1 MNKDLTVGKPGA
13 VLRDFCV
20 PLLGSII
27 FQQLYNIADSLVA
40 GKFIGENALAAVGN
54 SYEITLI
61 FIAFAFGCNMGC
73 SVVVSQ
79 LYGAKDYKGVKT
91 AVYTASIF
99 SALICGG
106 LMVLGVTSA
115 GWLLGLIRT
124 PQEVFGDSRL
134 YLDIYVYG
142 LPFVFFYNIATGI
155 FSAMGDSKTPFYFLA
170 VSSVSNIAV
179 DILFVSA
186 FQMGVAGVAWD
197 SIIYFTAIMGIN
209 PDLYEAAALDGA
221 NRWNIVVHIILP
233 ALLVP
238 MTTMFILNLGFF
250 MSAGF
255 DQVYNFSNSAVLSV
269 IDILDT
275 YINRVGIESAQYSVA
290 TAVSLV
296 KGVVGCI
303 LVLIT
308 HVTSKKLTGEGV
320 W

>member
-1 MNKDLTVGKPGA
+1 MNHRAKPSGR
-13 VLRDFCV
+13 LGHTLHRMWQDK
-20 PLLGSII
+20 LLYCMLLPALIYFGIFRVWPILNMRLAFFDYKARGPWVFAGLKYFKTI
-27 FQQLYNIADSLVA
+27 FQSSAFNQILQN
-40 GKFIGENALAAVGN
+40 
-54 SYEITLI
+54 TLI
-61 FIAFAFGCNMGC
+61 ISFMKYVLLFPAFVIFALLLNELRVNSFRKY
-73 SVVVSQ
+73 VQVVSY
-79 LYGAKDYKGVKT
+79 LPHFLSWVVIAGIWKSFLAPNADGA
-91 AVYTASIF
+91 
-99 SALICGG
+99 LN
-106 LMVLGVTSA
+106 
-115 GWLLGLIRT
+115 LIRSWFSLAPVDLLT
-124 PQEVFGDSRL
+124 SKGAIRWVL
-134 YLDIYVYG
+134 
-142 LPFVFFYNIATGI
+142 FFCEGWRSIG
-155 FSAMGDSKTPFYFLA
+155 
-170 VSSVSNIAV
+170 
-179 DILFVSA
+179 
-186 FQMGVAGVAWD
+186 WD

>member
-1 MNKDLTVGKPGA
+1 M
-13 VLRDFCV
+13 
-20 PLLGSII
+20 
-27 FQQLYNIADSLVA
+27 
-40 GKFIGENALAAVGN
+40 
-54 SYEITLI
+54 
-61 FIAFAFGCNMGC
+61 
-73 SVVVSQ
+73 
-79 LYGAKDYKGVKT
+79 
-91 AVYTASIF
+91 
-99 SALICGG
+99 
-106 LMVLGVTSA
+106 
-115 GWLLGLIRT
+115 
-124 PQEVFGDSRL
+124 
-134 YLDIYVYG
+134 
-142 LPFVFFYNIATGI
+142 
-155 FSAMGDSKTPFYFLA
+155 
-170 VSSVSNIAV
+170 
-179 DILFVSA
+179 
-186 FQMGVAGVAWD
+186 
-197 SIIYFTAIMGIN
+197 
-209 PDLYEAAALDGA
+209 
-221 NRWNIVVHIILP
+221 VHIILP

>member
-1 MNKDLTVGKPGA
+1 MNHRAKPSGR
-13 VLRDFCV
+13 LGHTLHRMWQDK
-20 PLLGSII
+20 LLYAMLLPALIYFGIFRVWPILNMRLAFFDYKARGPWVFAGLKYFQTI
-27 FQQLYNIADSLVA
+27 FQS
-40 GKFIGENALAAVGN
+40 AAFN
-54 SYEITLI
+54 QILQNTLI
-61 FIAFAFGCNMGC
+61 ISFMKYVLLFPAFVIFALLLNELRANSFRKY
-73 SVVVSQ
+73 VQVVSY
-79 LYGAKDYKGVKT
+79 LPHFLSWVVIAGIWKSFLAPNADGA
-91 AVYTASIF
+91 
-99 SALICGG
+99 LN
-106 LMVLGVTSA
+106 
-115 GWLLGLIRT
+115 LIRSW
-124 PQEVFGDSRL
+124 FGLAPVDLLTSKGAIRWVL
-134 YLDIYVYG
+134 
-142 LPFVFFYNIATGI
+142 FFCEGWRSIG
-155 FSAMGDSKTPFYFLA
+155 
-170 VSSVSNIAV
+170 
-179 DILFVSA
+179 
-186 FQMGVAGVAWD
+186 WD

-320 W
+320 R